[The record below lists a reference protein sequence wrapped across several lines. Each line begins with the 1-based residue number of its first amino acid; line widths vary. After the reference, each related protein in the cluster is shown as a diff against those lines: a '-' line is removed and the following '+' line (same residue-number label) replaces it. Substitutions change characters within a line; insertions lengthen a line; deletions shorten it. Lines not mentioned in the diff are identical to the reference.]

1 VALGHPSQL
10 RAIPHNSI
18 LQQLGTLANTIGGV
32 GQAVAKDPE
41 RFHAL
46 YAESPRFRRLVGMVE
61 HAFKFTDLD
70 VVKAYVDLFDPE
82 PWLRRAAVAI
92 DPTEQEELRLVADY
106 VERIDLHDRL
116 ARIHRVFHRDYMDLA
131 RALREHRRMTRD
143 AGEQPIA
150 IEPEARDNLHMLHAL
165 RLALIQR
172 LMLLAVRVPDFS
184 DRHATT
190 HDTLIVRLMHLE
202 VEPALE
208 LLGQIFPVTEEED
221 EPLDFGEPATYRS
234 VGGQSYLFEHQ
245 TIFRP
250 IARDYELI
258 RRISSGVIYHVGAV
272 G

>member
-1 VALGHPSQL
+1 M
-10 RAIPHNSI
+10 
-18 LQQLGTLANTIGGV
+18 
-32 GQAVAKDPE
+32 AKDPE
-41 RFHAL
+41 RFLDL
-46 YAESPRFRRLVGMVE
+46 YRESPRFRRLVTMVE

-82 PWLRRAAVAI
+82 PWLRRAAVAA
-92 DPTEQEELRLVADY
+92 DQTEQEELRLVADY

-131 RALREHRRMTRD
+131 RALREHRRMARD

-150 IEPEARDNLHMLHAL
+150 IAPEARDNLHMLHAL

-172 LMLLAVRVPDFS
+172 LMQLAVRVPDFS

-208 LLGQIFPVTEEED
+208 LLAQIFPVNEEEE
-221 EPLDFGEPATYRS
+221 EPLDFGEIATYRS
-234 VGGQSYLFEHQ
+234 AGGQSYLHEHQ
-245 TIFRP
+245 SIFRP

>member
-1 VALGHPSQL
+1 MTASGARMALEHPSQL

-32 GQAVAKDPE
+32 GEAVAKDPE

-46 YAESPRFRRLVGMVE
+46 YRESPRFRRLVTMVE

-82 PWLRRAAVAI
+82 PWLRRAAVAVEQ
-92 DPTEQEELRLVADY
+92 TEQEELRLVADY
-106 VERIDLHDRL
+106 LERIDLHDRL

-131 RALREHRRMTRD
+131 RALREHRRMARD

-172 LMLLAVRVPDFS
+172 
-184 DRHATT
+184 
-190 HDTLIVRLMHLE
+190 
-202 VEPALE
+202 
-208 LLGQIFPVTEEED
+208 
-221 EPLDFGEPATYRS
+221 
-234 VGGQSYLFEHQ
+234 
-245 TIFRP
+245 
-250 IARDYELI
+250 
-258 RRISSGVIYHVGAV
+258 
-272 G
+272 